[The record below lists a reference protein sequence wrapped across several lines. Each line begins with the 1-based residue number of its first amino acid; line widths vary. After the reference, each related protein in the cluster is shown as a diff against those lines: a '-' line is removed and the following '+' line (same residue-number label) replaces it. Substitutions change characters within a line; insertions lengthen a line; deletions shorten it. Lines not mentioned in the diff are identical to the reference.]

1 MDRAMIGK
9 RHTVREEPAGRR
21 GERGFGLIEVM
32 ISITILTI
40 GLLALVGAFATALAS
55 TQCSQEDLI
64 AKQKAL
70 QALESI
76 YTARNTQ
83 QISFA
88 QVANISSGGIFTDGY
103 TQLLQAGPDGL
114 VGTADDVAF
123 PNCAGGV
130 ECFQLPGPDGILGTA
145 DDTTLSLANFSRQIL
160 ISPVLQQPGNI
171 PNPNLKQITVNVQY
185 TKPGLTGPRVY
196 TVNALMSAFR

>member
-1 MDRAMIGK
+1 MMRK
-9 RHTVREEPAGRR
+9 WHTLRPEQAGER
-21 GERGFGLIEVM
+21 GQRGFGLIEVM

-40 GLLALVGAFATALAS
+40 GLLALVGTFATALAS

-70 QALESI
+70 EALESI

-103 TQLLQAGPDGL
+103 TALLQAGPDGL
-114 VGTADDVAF
+114 VGTADDVNFA
-123 PNCAGGV
+123 NCPGGV

-145 DDTTLSLANFSRQIL
+145 DDTTLSLGNFNRQIL

-185 TKPGLTGPRVY
+185 TKPGLKAPRVY